1 MEKTNLIEQLYSIG
15 AVKFGEFKL
24 KSGMLSP
31 IYIDLRVIV
40 SAPQLLNQIADQ
52 MIALIQE
59 HKIKC
64 DLLAGIPYTA
74 LPMATVLSVK
84 LNKPMIYARK
94 EVKEYGTKKK
104 IEGKYA
110 PGQTC
115 LIVDDLITT
124 GDSKFETIAPFEAE
138 GLKIT
143 DVAVLIDRQQ
153 GGGEKLATK
162 GYTLHSVLTLGE
174 IIDELV
180 RRGKIDSTL
189 ENTIRTFLRN
199 NHV

>member
-1 MEKTNLIEQLYSIG
+1 MEKTSLIEQLYSIG

-31 IYIDLRVIV
+31 IYLDLRVIV

-52 MIALIQE
+52 MIAVIQE
-59 HKIKC
+59 HKIKY

-124 GDSKFETIAPFEAE
+124 GDSKFETIAPFESE

-143 DVAVLIDRQQ
+143 DAVVLIDREQ
-153 GGGEKLATK
+153 GGGQKLLAK

-174 IIDELV
+174 IIDHLV
-180 RRGKIDSTL
+180 KTGTINAVL
-189 ENTIRTFLRN
+189 EKTIRTFLRD